1 MTTIYMPAAGSIWLK
16 AKGLADR
23 ATVPLQAVSHWIPPG
38 GLVLLSSL
46 AIQLAAASSKGLFA
60 TLGVIGTVF
69 ICKAIATL
77 LLWWQHPP
85 NLGHH
90 RPRDYM
96 WVSLLGVALALMNLS
111 IFEAIHRIPMG
122 VASTLEFIGP
132 LGVAVIGSRRPLDW
146 LWVGLATAGII
157 LLNPMHNT
165 ALDPVGVSLALLSG
179 LCWGGYIILSNRVGK
194 LFPGKTGLT
203 LAMAITSLLLLPFGI
218 AQAGAALIQPA
229 YLLIALGVSL
239 LGTAIPY
246 AMEFTALKRLSPRSF
261 GVLMSVEPAIAALVG
276 FLFWHEVLSVSMVI
290 ALVLITT
297 AAVGVVAFTD
307 GAEH

>member
-1 MTTIYMPAAGSIWLK
+1 MRTTANI
-16 AKGLADR
+16 
-23 ATVPLQAVSHWIPPG
+23 QAVGRWIPPG

-69 ICKAIATL
+69 ICKTIGTF

-85 NLGHH
+85 DFRDHH
-90 RPRDYM
+90 LRDYM
-96 WVSLLGVALALMNLS
+96 WVILLGVALALMNLS

-132 LGVAVIGSRRPLDW
+132 LGVAVLGSRRPLDW

-165 ALDPVGVSLALLSG
+165 ALDPVGVALALISG

-194 LFPGKTGLT
+194 LFSGKTGLT
-203 LAMAITSLLLLPFGI
+203 LAMAVTSLLLFPFGVS
-218 AQAGAALIQPA
+218 QAGAALLQPA
-229 YLLIALGVSL
+229 YLVIALGVSL

-261 GVLMSVEPAIAALVG
+261 GVLMSIEPAIAALVG
-276 FLFWHEVLSVSMVI
+276 FLFWHEVLNVNMVI